1 MENNIIDIPSTYLKF
16 FVKNYE
22 ERYQILMGG
31 RRSGKT
37 FSTLLWLY
45 FLCSGQERL
54 NVQIAAPSYSLLQA
68 TMQDARDCLGITT
81 NGSKIYGD
89 HAILPNGSLWQFI
102 SYDCMEKTVGRK
114 ADILFLNEAILLPEQ
129 AFGTLMQG
137 IRKFAILN
145 FNPTKNTWIQKYI
158 KEDNSNLLIT
168 TFKDNPYLTEYQ
180 IEEFENIK
188 RRALSPTATIF
199 DKYAYEVFYKGVF
212 TNMSGKC
219 FQQVYSCTDEEFEK
233 IPVQCATGMDFGFV
247 DSKDFTTLVQV
258 KIYQNCLYARERI
271 YSNHLTNNKDLA
283 WELAR
288 LGYDCYTPISCDF
301 GGLGKTRIDILSTA
315 NYGEWTEKELN
326 KGFGCISANKTKI
339 VEGIQELLQY
349 DKIILTESSIN
360 LRKEMDG
367 YELKEDGKPK
377 GTDHAIDAMRY
388 AQQYFKK
395 NF

>member
-1 MENNIIDIPSTYLKF
+1 MAGRTLNIIPTYAKF
-16 FVKNYE
+16 FIDNID
-22 ERYQILMGG
+22 ERYLILQGS
-31 RRSGKT
+31 RRSGKSISVFQWVT
-37 FSTLLWLY
+37 IRLLGEKKE
-45 FLCSGQERL
+45 CC
-54 NVQIAAPSYSLLQA
+54 VMCA
-68 TMQDARDCLGITT
+68 TYPATT
-81 NGSKIYGD
+81 NAIKDFQLATGMPVSGNAIYGQCC
-89 HAILPNGSLWQFI
+89 IFPNGSVIYF
-102 SYDCMEKTVGRK
+102 K
-114 ADILFLNEAILLPEQ
+114 AFDDPTKAQGTYCDFAIVEEALNIPEQ
-129 AFGTLMQG
+129 IFSVFSMS
-137 IRKFAILN
+137 IREQVFFLY
-145 FNPTKNTWIQKYI
+145 NPTKNAWTDKYLAAD
-158 KEDNSNLLIT
+158 KHNYLKT
-168 TFKDNPYLTEYQ
+168 TFKDNPYLLPEQ
-180 IEEFENIK
+180 IQEFDKLKE
-188 RRALSPTATIF
+188 RAFSPTANLF
-199 DKYAYEVFYKGVF
+199 DKYNYQVYYLGNFSNA
-212 TNMSGKC
+212 SGKV

-233 IPVQCATGMDFGFV
+233 IPVQYSTGMDFGFV

-258 KIYQNCLYARERI
+258 KIYQNCIYARERL

-283 WELAR
+283 MELAR

-367 YELKEDGKPK
+367 YELTGDGKPK
-377 GTDHAIDAMRY
+377 GVDHAIDAMRY

>member
-1 MENNIIDIPSTYLKF
+1 MSILNIPQKYFEF
-16 FVKNYE
+16 FVRNHDVN
-22 ERYQILMGG
+22 RYVLLQGG

-37 FSTLLWLY
+37 FSTLMWLY
-45 FLCSGQERL
+45 FLCSGIERF
-54 NVQIAAPSYSLLQA
+54 NVMIAAASSSQLQA
-68 TMQDARDCLGITT
+68 TIQDAEDSLGLIITG
-81 NGSKIYGD
+81 NKVYGD
-89 HAILPNGSLWQFI
+89 SCLLPNGSLWQFKNFDDF
-102 SYDCMEKTVGRK
+102 SKCVGQK
-114 ADILFLNEAILLPEQ
+114 ADYLFLNEAVNLDEKS
-129 AFGTLMQG
+129 FGTLIQG
-137 IRKFAILN
+137 IRKQIILN
-145 FNPTKNTWIQKYI
+145 YNPTRACWVDKYI
-158 KEDNSNLLIT
+158 NEDNSNLMIT
-168 TFKDNPYLTEYQ
+168 TWQDNPYLTEYQ

-188 RRALSPTATIF
+188 RRALSPTATTF

-258 KIYQNCLYARERI
+258 KIYQNCLYARERL
-271 YSNHLTNNKDLA
+271 YSNHLTNNKDLGM
-283 WELAR
+283 ELAR

-301 GGLGKTRIDILSTA
+301 GGLGKKTRIDILSTA

-339 VEGIQELLQY
+339 IEGIQELLQY

-367 YELKEDGKPK
+367 YEVKEDGKPK

>member
-1 MENNIIDIPSTYLKF
+1 MAGRTLNIIPTYAKF
-16 FVKNYE
+16 FLDNID
-22 ERYQILMGG
+22 ERYLILQGS
-31 RRSGKT
+31 RRSGKSISVFQWIT
-37 FSTLLWLY
+37 IRLLGEKKE
-45 FLCSGQERL
+45 CC
-54 NVQIAAPSYSLLQA
+54 VICA
-68 TMQDARDCLGITT
+68 TYPATT
-81 NGSKIYGD
+81 NAIKDFQLATGLSVTGNQIYGQCCVF
-89 HAILPNGSLWQFI
+89 PNGSVIYF
-102 SYDCMEKTVGRK
+102 K
-114 ADILFLNEAILLPEQ
+114 AFDDPTKAQGTYCDFAIVEEALNIPEQ
-129 AFGTLMQG
+129 IQEFDKLKERAF
-137 IRKFAILN
+137 
-145 FNPTKNTWIQKYI
+145 
-158 KEDNSNLLIT
+158 
-168 TFKDNPYLTEYQ
+168 
-180 IEEFENIK
+180 
-188 RRALSPTATIF
+188 SPTANLF
-199 DKYAYEVFYKGVF
+199 DKYNYQVYYLGNFSNA
-212 TNMSGKC
+212 SGKC

-271 YSNHLTNNKDLA
+271 YSNHLTNNKDLGM
-283 WELAR
+283 ELAR

>member
-1 MENNIIDIPSTYLKF
+1 MAGRTLNIIPTYAKF
-16 FVKNYE
+16 FLDNID
-22 ERYQILMGG
+22 ERYLILQGS
-31 RRSGKT
+31 RRSGKSISVFQWIT
-37 FSTLLWLY
+37 IRLLGEKKE
-45 FLCSGQERL
+45 CC
-54 NVQIAAPSYSLLQA
+54 VICA
-68 TMQDARDCLGITT
+68 TYPATT
-81 NGSKIYGD
+81 NAIKDFQLATGLPVSGNQIYGQCC
-89 HAILPNGSLWQFI
+89 IFPNGSVIYF
-102 SYDCMEKTVGRK
+102 K
-114 ADILFLNEAILLPEQ
+114 AFDDPTKAQGTYCDFAIVEEALNIPEQ
-129 AFGTLMQG
+129 IFSVFAMS
-137 IRKFAILN
+137 IREQVFFLY
-145 FNPTKNTWIQKYI
+145 NPTKNAWTDKYLAPD
-158 KEDNSNLLIT
+158 KHNYLKT
-168 TFKDNPYLTEYQ
+168 TFKDNPYLLPEQ
-180 IEEFENIK
+180 IQEFDKLKE
-188 RRALSPTATIF
+188 RAFSPTANLF
-199 DKYAYEVFYKGVF
+199 DKYNYQVYYLGNFSNA
-212 TNMSGKC
+212 SGKV

-233 IPVQCATGMDFGFV
+233 IPVQYATGMDFGFV

-258 KIYQNCLYARERI
+258 KIYQNCLYARERL
-271 YSNHLTNNKDLA
+271 YSNHLTNNKDLGM
-283 WELAR
+283 ELAR

>member
-1 MENNIIDIPSTYLKF
+1 MAGRTLNIIPTYAKF
-16 FVKNYE
+16 FLDNID
-22 ERYQILMGG
+22 ERYLILQGS
-31 RRSGKT
+31 RRSGKSISVFQWIT
-37 FSTLLWLY
+37 IRLLGEKKE
-45 FLCSGQERL
+45 CC
-54 NVQIAAPSYSLLQA
+54 VICA
-68 TMQDARDCLGITT
+68 TYPATT
-81 NGSKIYGD
+81 NAIKDFQLATGLSVTGNQIYGQCCVF
-89 HAILPNGSLWQFI
+89 PNGSVIYF
-102 SYDCMEKTVGRK
+102 K
-114 ADILFLNEAILLPEQ
+114 AFDDPTKAQGTYCDFAIVEEALNIPEQ
-129 AFGTLMQG
+129 IFSVFAMS
-137 IRKFAILN
+137 IREQVFFLY
-145 FNPTKNTWIQKYI
+145 NPTKNAWTDKYLAAD
-158 KEDNSNLLIT
+158 KHNYLKT
-168 TFKDNPYLTEYQ
+168 TFKDNPYLLPEQ
-180 IEEFENIK
+180 IQEFDKLKE
-188 RRALSPTATIF
+188 RAFSPTANLF
-199 DKYAYEVFYKGVF
+199 DKYNYQVYYLGNFSNA
-212 TNMSGKC
+212 SGKV
-219 FQQVYSCTDEEFEK
+219 FQQVYSCTDEEFEN

-258 KIYQNCLYARERI
+258 KIYQNCIYARERL

>member
-1 MENNIIDIPSTYLKF
+1 MAGRTLNIIPTYAKF
-16 FVKNYE
+16 FLDNID
-22 ERYQILMGG
+22 ERYLILQGS
-31 RRSGKT
+31 RRSGKSISVFQWIT
-37 FSTLLWLY
+37 IRLLGEKKE
-45 FLCSGQERL
+45 CC
-54 NVQIAAPSYSLLQA
+54 VICA
-68 TMQDARDCLGITT
+68 TYPATT
-81 NGSKIYGD
+81 NAIKDFQLATGLSVTGNQIYGQCCVF
-89 HAILPNGSLWQFI
+89 PNGSVIYF
-102 SYDCMEKTVGRK
+102 K
-114 ADILFLNEAILLPEQ
+114 AFDDPTKAQGTYCDFAIVEEALNIPEQ
-129 AFGTLMQG
+129 IFSVFAMS
-137 IRKFAILN
+137 IREQVFFLY
-145 FNPTKNTWIQKYI
+145 NPTKNAWTDKYLAPD
-158 KEDNSNLLIT
+158 KHNYLKT
-168 TFKDNPYLTEYQ
+168 TFKDNPYLLPEQ
-180 IEEFENIK
+180 IQEFDKLKE
-188 RRALSPTATIF
+188 RAFSPTANLF
-199 DKYAYEVFYKGVF
+199 DKYNYQVYYLGNFSNA
-212 TNMSGKC
+212 SGKV
-219 FQQVYSCTDEEFEK
+219 FQQVYSCTDEEFEN

-258 KIYQNCLYARERI
+258 KIYQNCIYARERL